1 MSKGEKSPPLS
12 FREFRQLQWLL
23 GCLLVLVSTGAVLFL
38 DVEAWG
44 TVAVAAA
51 GALAALFN
59 PRLPSHVPRWLH
71 RASFPLIASAFML
84 DFWWNGELLPA
95 LIRLDLLLMLYRSIS
110 YRGRREDLQLILL
123 GLFLLVVAGVLT
135 VSIAFAAQLLLFTVC
150 ALALLLVIT
159 IADDAEEPH
168 ASGEDIVSAEDGVPA
183 WAAHV
188 SWRRLMGRVRA
199 VTNWRFALLG
209 CALFAGVVVV
219 SGILFVSIPRFQ
231 IENSLFLER
240 FISRKARTGFSE
252 TVRFGQVSEIM
263 QDNGLALSVDISDPA
278 EMPATP
284 YFRMLVLDEY
294 IPEGGFRLS
303 SRLRQELGYS
313 ERNASSIRGTRRL
326 RLGEPVVWTFYL
338 EAGVSRFLPVPGPF
352 VSLRLREPHPVQYSN
367 RLHIASLRQ
376 EPVSMLAYRM
386 EYPVAL
392 PRISDPE
399 FASRFRGS
407 TRESDGKYRFAS
419 RLFLEQPADKE
430 ARKQLAK
437 MGSSLA
443 GGSGLSAE
451 EYARR
456 VSEWLARNHG
466 YSLSPRIPAG
476 RGDPLVRWID
486 SREPGHCE
494 LFAGSLVLLARA
506 AGYPA
511 RVIVGFKGGTW
522 NAFANGLTV
531 RNSDAHAWCEIWD
544 GEGAWLRVDP
554 TPGAALEEAA
564 TAGSDIR
571 ERRLDRSWSARLN
584 SLRVFWYRRIVNFD
598 QRTQTEAI
606 QSIKETLQVSRQWAF
621 DRVERTLR
629 AIKAAVLAPWTP
641 RRAAY
646 AILAAV
652 LAGTGAWAWFSLRT
666 RWRWSPLGSS
676 RPDPVRREA
685 GRWLRRL
692 EKTGAFGPKTDAVR
706 QSLQRLRYGAPGTW
720 PAPGP
725 VFHAARQAARRSRKQ
740 RK

>member
-1 MSKGEKSPPLS
+1 
-12 FREFRQLQWLL
+12 
-23 GCLLVLVSTGAVLFL
+23 
-38 DVEAWG
+38 
-44 TVAVAAA
+44 
-51 GALAALFN
+51 
-59 PRLPSHVPRWLH
+59 VPRWLH

-84 DFWWNGELLPA
+84 DFWWNGQLLPA

-159 IADDAEEPH
+159 IADAAEEPP
-168 ASGEDIVSAEDGVPA
+168 ASGNAVTSVADGIPA

-188 SWRRLMGRVRA
+188 NWLRLLGRVRA
-199 VTNWRFALLG
+199 AMDWRFALLI
-209 CALFAGVVVV
+209 CALFAGVILV

-240 FISRKARTGFSE
+240 FISRKARMGFSE
-252 TVRFGQVSEIM
+252 TVRFGQVSEIT
-263 QDNGLALSVDISDPA
+263 QDNDLALSVDISDPA

-303 SRLRQELGYS
+303 SRLRQELSYS

-338 EAGVSRFLPVPGPF
+338 ESGVSRFLPMPGPF
-352 VSLRLREPHPVQYSN
+352 VSLRFREPHPVQYNN

-386 EYPVAL
+386 EFPVAL

-399 FASRFRGS
+399 FAGRFRSS

-430 ARKQLAK
+430 AREQLAK
-437 MGSSLA
+437 VGTSIA
-443 GGSGLSAE
+443 GGSDLTAE
-451 EYARR
+451 GYSRR
-456 VSEWLARNHG
+456 VAEWLARNHG

-476 RGDPLVRWID
+476 RGDPLVRWIN

-554 TPGAALEEAA
+554 TPGASLEEEA

-598 QRTQTEAI
+598 QRTQMEAV

-621 DRVERTLR
+621 DRVEKTLR
-629 AIKAAVLAPWTP
+629 RVKAAVLAPWTV

-646 AILAAV
+646 SALVVA
-652 LAGTGAWAWFSLRT
+652 LAGTGAWAWLYLRT
-666 RWRWSPLGSS
+666 RWRWSPLKAS
-676 RPDPVRREA
+676 RPNPVRREA
-685 GRWLRRL
+685 GRWLRRMD
-692 EKTGAFGPKTDAVR
+692 KTGVSGTETDAVR
-706 QSLQRLRYGAPGTW
+706 QSLQRLRYAAPDTW
-720 PAPGP
+720 PDPGP
-725 VFHAARQAARRSRKQ
+725 VFRAARQAARLSRRQ